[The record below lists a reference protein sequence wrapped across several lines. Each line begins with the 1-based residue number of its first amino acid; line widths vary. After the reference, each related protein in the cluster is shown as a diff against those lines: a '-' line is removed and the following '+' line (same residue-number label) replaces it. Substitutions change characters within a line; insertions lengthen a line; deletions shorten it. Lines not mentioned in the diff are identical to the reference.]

1 MSLLHDCRKFCFAN
15 GLLSCQAVIAGVSGG
30 ADSMCLLDILYSMS
44 KESGKKSSGKESTGK
59 ESSGKDDSLHAFPKI
74 IAAHVNH
81 GLRADAAD
89 HDEELVRQY
98 CQARDIPFFVLHADI
113 RSIAGE
119 KKISLEQAG
128 RDVRYAF
135 FEETAEK
142 FRSEAG
148 PVFTAVAHHREDQ
161 AETILMNLFRGTG
174 PDGLCGMRPRS
185 ADIIRPLL
193 FASKEDIR
201 AYNDDNKLEFSE
213 DLSNFDNIYTRN
225 RWRNQIMPLIADVS
239 RKDPVLPLLA
249 FSDLASTDK
258 EYFDEKV
265 LEIFHKNA
273 YQGGSG
279 SYGLPCSVIRAE
291 HRAIASRLVRF
302 LYTTR
307 FSSGTDLSSAHVASI
322 LALTAEDSNGRRIS
336 LAHGKEA
343 YLAEGMLFID
353 RLSDRVLAD
362 DRTWNTRNGQV
373 LLCKEEAK
381 GEILLEFNSIL
392 SKRVVDIPK
401 TYFEVE
407 VILVEN
413 PQQVVYNSRTWYC
426 PAEVL
431 RGAVFRTR
439 KQGDW
444 FSRAGSTG
452 GKPLRRFLTD
462 RKIPDFVRDRMLI
475 ASLDSQVLWIPGV
488 SFAAGF
494 ADEISGRRY
503 FESRGLEMNT
513 TSVQDT
519 ELYRITIIDR
529 NEQEE
534 H

>member
-1 MSLLHDCRKFCFAN
+1 MSLLQDCRKFCSAN

-44 KESGKKSSGKESTGK
+44 QESGDKDTSSS
-59 ESSGKDDSLHAFPKI
+59 FPKI

-89 HDEELVRQY
+89 HDEELVRKY
-98 CQARDIPFFVLHADI
+98 CKTRGIPFFVLRADI
-113 RSIAGE
+113 HSVAGE

-135 FEETAEK
+135 FEETAGK
-142 FRSEAG
+142 FRSQAG
-148 PVFTAVAHHREDQ
+148 PVFIAAAHHREDQ
-161 AETILMNLFRGTG
+161 AETILMNLFRGAG
-174 PDGLCGMRPRS
+174 PDGLCGMKPQNGN
-185 ADIIRPLL
+185 IIRPLL
-193 FASKEDIR
+193 FASKEEIR
-201 AYNDDNKLEFSE
+201 AYNDEKGIEFSE
-213 DLSNFDNIYTRN
+213 DLSNFENIYTRN
-225 RWRNQIMPLIADVS
+225 RWRNQIMPLIAEVS
-239 RKDPVLPLLA
+239 HKDPVRPLIA
-249 FSDLASTDK
+249 FSDLVNTDK

-265 LEIFHKNA
+265 LEIFQKNA
-273 YQGGSG
+273 CQGGSG
-279 SYGLPCSVIRAE
+279 SYGLPCGIIRGE
-291 HRAIASRLVRF
+291 HRAIASRLIRF
-302 LYTTR
+302 LYTAR
-307 FSSGTDLSSAHVASI
+307 FSSGTDLTAAHVSSI
-322 LALTAEDSNGRRIS
+322 LALTAEGSNGRRIR
-336 LAHGKEA
+336 LTHGMEA
-343 YLAEGMLFID
+343 YLAEGILYID
-353 RLSDRVLAD
+353 SISDLAPSD
-362 DRTWNTRNGQV
+362 ARTWDIRNGQV
-373 LLCKEEAK
+373 LLSTEQTK
-381 GEILLEFNSIL
+381 GETLLAFDDIL

-401 TYFEVE
+401 TYFELE

-439 KQGDW
+439 KQGDR

-452 GKPLRRFLTD
+452 GKPLRRFMTD

-475 ASLDSQVLWIPGV
+475 VSHDSQVLWIPGV

-503 FESRGLEMNT
+503 FESHGQEMNT
-513 TSVQDT
+513 PSVQGA
-519 ELYRITIIDR
+519 ELYRITILDR